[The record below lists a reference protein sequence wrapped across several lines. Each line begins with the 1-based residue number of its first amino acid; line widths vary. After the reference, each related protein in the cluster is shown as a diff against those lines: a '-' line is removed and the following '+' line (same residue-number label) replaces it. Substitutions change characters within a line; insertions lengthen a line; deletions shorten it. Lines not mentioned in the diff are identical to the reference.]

1 MWLKILSFFFPCV
14 KSLIEQNNI
23 RKKIIENDQKEV
35 VFFQPFKTDHPEF
48 ITRVGSAW
56 IEIEE
61 LQYVV
66 LSTRQQ
72 KIAELLRNDDAEK
85 YKNQII
91 GIEQVIKTFEGI
103 AKRYEQLQVLQ
114 TKETQNVA

>member
-14 KSLIEQNNI
+14 KNLIEQNNI

-48 ITRVGSAW
+48 ISRVGSAW
-56 IEIEE
+56 TEIEE

-72 KIAELLRNDDAEK
+72 KIAELIRNDDAEK